1 MAVAFPPEYGGERTF
16 AADPAKADALTTI
29 GDSTVAQLRL
39 IYTLEQAGLIPDPHK
54 PALHSVRDTLLQT
67 LRNAD
72 GVKTRERDT
81 RVQRPLTKV
90 PTEDYGGE
98 DDLTRVRI
106 QNLPQFDGESKDP
119 AEVSRW
125 LGKILGI
132 AQGYKLK
139 LKVVVQLIAQA
150 STGKACDYIDQ
161 LKAEGKCLREVIEL
175 LEMTY
180 GCLVPKEEARVKC
193 GLMRREDGESLS
205 SFLHRLRHMARIACR
220 YEDDDTKRCQAIDE
234 LVEANVRRILP
245 PSVKT
250 ALEERILARKR
261 IGLAD
266 FTSREIERECLELE
280 KARDDKRKEIALQF
294 STAGNGRKGKFANL
308 AAKFSALSVAQT
320 EIDSDTD
327 LDVVDVIRDELS
339 PPASSDED
347 PEAERDIFLAAQ
359 IAREKE
365 KFQRAGRPI
374 DQQRVMKGAIRKYN
388 DRYQPK
394 GAQYRRNQ
402 PRVVGEITQQNQGQG
417 QRGVVHNQV
426 YFQRPRQPPS
436 HNPDLRNRSIM
447 ELLELS
453 KCQRGQCIQCGLR
466 GHLLGRDECPLKSK
480 PLVDSPCVACHQGLH
495 ASNDCVRIFQQDFV
509 PPQPTQNV
517 QQVQELHLN

>member
-1 MAVAFPPEYGGERTF
+1 M
-16 AADPAKADALTTI
+16 AADPSKADALTTI
-29 GDSTVAQLRL
+29 GDSAVSQLRI
-39 IYTLEQAGLIPDPHK
+39 IYTLEQAGIIPDAHK
-54 PALHSVRDTLLQT
+54 ATLIQVRDDLRQT
-67 LRNAD
+67 LRNAE

-90 PTEDYGGE
+90 PAEDYGDR
-98 DDLTRVRI
+98 DDITNIRT

-125 LGKILGI
+125 LSKVLVI

-139 LKVVVQLIAQA
+139 LPVVVSLLAQA
-150 STGKACDYIDQ
+150 STGKACDYIEQ
-161 LKAEGKCLREVIEL
+161 LRDEGKSLREVIEL

-193 GLMRREDGESLS
+193 SSMKREDGESLS

-220 YEDDDTKRCQAIDE
+220 YEDDNTTRCEAIDE

-250 ALEERILARKR
+250 ALEERILARRR
-261 IGLAD
+261 IGLTD

-280 KARDDKRKEIALQF
+280 KAREDKRKEIALQL
-294 STAGNGRKGKFANL
+294 SSNDNARKGKFANI
-308 AAKFSALSVAQT
+308 AAHFSALSTTHVDV
-320 EIDSDTD
+320 DSDVD
-327 LDVVDVIRDELS
+327 VDVVDLIRENHLRDSKLS

-347 PEAERDIFLAAQ
+347 QEQERDIYLAGQ
-359 IAREKE
+359 IARERM
-365 KFQRAGRPI
+365 KFQRAGKPV
-374 DQQRVMKGAIRKYN
+374 DQRRVMKGAVRKYN
-388 DRYQPK
+388 NRYIPK
-394 GAQYRRNQ
+394 DSRS
-402 PRVVGEITQQNQGQG
+402 RVVGEINQPGPPLA
-417 QRGVVHNQV
+417 QRGLVHNQT
-426 YFQRPRQPPS
+426 YYQNQRQPPN

-447 ELLELS
+447 ELLDLS

-466 GHLLGRDECPLKSK
+466 GHLLGRDECPLKDK

-495 ASNDCVRIFQQDFV
+495 ASNDCVRIFQQDFQ
-509 PPQPTQNV
+509 PPQVQGA